1 MTYDRTEFDAARE
14 AGKHLQHAR
23 RLAHSLAARIR
34 TSQYTNANGD
44 GDLTVYADDVEQLAA
59 EILNLGDITDTPR
72 SDS

>member
-23 RLAHSLAARIR
+23 RLAHSLAVRIR
-34 TSQYTNANGD
+34 TS
-44 GDLTVYADDVEQLAA
+44 
-59 EILNLGDITDTPR
+59 LGDITDTPR